1 MDFLGHF
8 SRKDLIFKSNKGLEF
23 DLSLRKKRS
32 FPLGISS
39 VNVSKSAALL
49 IWSYLLKKPLMEN
62 FYKKRSLNKN
72 RKQSR
77 IIVWKSKYNQK
88 RKYLCLT
95 AFVVTIGFTFYEGSS
110 R

>member
-1 MDFLGHF
+1 
-8 SRKDLIFKSNKGLEF
+8 
-23 DLSLRKKRS
+23 
-32 FPLGISS
+32 
-39 VNVSKSAALL
+39 
-49 IWSYLLKKPLMEN
+49 MEN